1 MPTMTEGLPGHYKS
15 VISRNLVILK
25 GEQVFRQ
32 IGVGIA
38 HRSKL
43 TRRFSA
49 ILRKCKH
56 DWEWLDKAA
65 KIRMLKEPIRRI
77 RFLTRDEAQRLLAEL
92 PACLRTWQRFRWRP
106 VYGHPM

>member
-1 MPTMTEGLPGHYKS
+1 MPTMTEGLPEHDKS

-25 GEQVFRQ
+25 GGQVFRQ

-43 TRRFSA
+43 PRRFSA
-49 ILRKCKH
+49 ILRKCEH

-77 RFLTRDEAQRLLAEL
+77 RFLTRDAAQRLLAEL
-92 PACLRTWQRFRWRP
+92 PACLAD
-106 VYGHPM
+106 MLL